1 MTDTSPS
8 ASLSG
13 PSLLSPGSYVVVR
26 CTHAGVHAGVLVRLE
41 GQTVELT
48 EARRLWR
55 WVTAGKDFLSG
66 VATWGLAGDSKIGTP
81 IHVVLTE
88 ACEIIACTAEAEE
101 SIRAWPDHQPD

>member
-1 MTDTSPS
+1 MTTTDPAPLDS
-8 ASLSG
+8 
-13 PSLLSPGSYVVVR
+13 PSLLAPGTYVVVR
-26 CTHAGVHAGVLVRLE
+26 CTHAGVHSGVLVRID

-55 WVTAGKDFLSG
+55 WVTAGSDFLSG
-66 VATWGLAGDSKIGTP
+66 VATWGITGDSKIGTP
-81 IHVVLTE
+81 VHVVLTE